1 MNSSWKRTAFF
12 FLTGQ
17 GISMFGSMIVQYAIM
32 WHITLSLQS
41 GLAMTIFIICGFL
54 PSFLI
59 SPFAGVWAD
68 RFDRK
73 KLIIAADA
81 LIAIATLILAIVFL
95 SGYEEIWLLFVM
107 AAIRALGSGVH
118 MPAIGALLPQFVP
131 EEHLMRI
138 NGLNG
143 TIQAVV
149 MFISPIVSAGLLT
162 ATSLSN
168 IFFVD
173 VITAVLGIT
182 TLLLFVPVAAHER
195 SKQKEKVSYFEDM
208 KQGIVY
214 VRQHPFLK
222 VLLLFFVLFF
232 ILLAPASFLTPL
244 QTARSFGEDEWRL
257 AALEIVF
264 SVGMMLGGAAVST
277 WGGFRN
283 RIKTITAAI
292 AWMAACTLALG
303 VVPGFTI
310 YLVFMGLF
318 GVAMP
323 FLNSPMNVI
332 FQEKVDPNYLGRVF
346 GIVAM
351 ISTSMMP
358 MGMLIFGPLADF
370 VEIELLLIITG
381 AVLLVITL
389 LFGRNK
395 TLLKAGEP
403 SPAPI
408 PASVPAASEEGS

>member
-1 MNSSWKRTAFF
+1 MNTSWKRTTFF

-17 GISMFGSMIVQYAIM
+17 GISMIGSMIVQYAMM

-41 GLAMTIFIICGFL
+41 GMAMTIYIICGFL

-81 LIAIATLILAIVFL
+81 FIAIATLILAIIFL

-107 AAIRALGSGVH
+107 AGLRALGSGVH
-118 MPAIGALLPQFVP
+118 MPAIGAMLPQFVP
-131 EEHLMRI
+131 EEHLMRV
-138 NGLNG
+138 NGING

-149 MFISPIVSAGLLT
+149 MFVAPIISAGLLSV
-162 ATSLSN
+162 TSLSN

-173 VITAVLGIT
+173 VFTAALGIF
-182 TLLLFVPVAAHER
+182 TLLTFVRVAPHEK
-195 SKQKEKVSYFEDM
+195 SKQQQASYFADM
-208 KQGIVY
+208 KEGILY
-214 VRQHPFLK
+214 VKQHSFLK
-222 VLLLFFVLFF
+222 GLLIFMVAFF

-244 QTARSFGEDEWRL
+244 QTARSFGDDVWRL
-257 AALEIVF
+257 TALEIVF
-264 SVGMMLGGAAVST
+264 SVGMMLGGAAISI
-277 WGGFRN
+277 WGGFKN
-283 RIKTITAAI
+283 RTVTIAAAI
-292 AWMAACTLALG
+292 AWMAICTIALG
-303 VVPGFTI
+303 IVPNFVV
-310 YLVFMGLF
+310 YLLFMGLF

-351 ISTSMMP
+351 ITTSMMP
-358 MGMLIFGPLADF
+358 VGMMIFGPLADYIS
-370 VEIELLLIITG
+370 IELLLIGTG
-381 AVLLVITL
+381 AVMLFATL
-389 LFGRNK
+389 LLGRNK

-403 SPAPI
+403 TVKQEAE
-408 PASVPAASEEGS
+408 VTQ